1 MEYAE
6 TVLDLVGNT
15 PLVRLSR
22 VTRDLGPADRQP
34 LILAKLEMLNPGG
47 SVKDRIGLPMI
58 EAAERAGLLKPG
70 GTIIEPTS
78 GNTGHG
84 LVIAA
89 ALKGY
94 RCIFVMADKQSTEK
108 QALLR
113 AYGAEVVL
121 CPTNVA
127 PESPES
133 YYSVA
138 ARLARDIPGAFKP
151 DQYWND
157 ENPKA
162 HEATT
167 GPEIWQQT
175 EGRISHLVAS
185 VGTGGTVT
193 GAAHYLKA
201 RNPRI
206 QVIGA
211 DPEGSVL
218 SGDAARPYLTEGVG
232 EDFFPGT
239 YDPAVIDR
247 WVRVS
252 DRDAFAAAR
261 RLTREEG
268 ILAGESCGTAL
279 VAAMDEARRLMAA
292 GGDAVRDAVMVVILP
307 DGGRSYLSKL
317 YNDEW
322 MRVNGLLATTGAIV
336 RVAELLGDRH
346 ADRLPDLVLAR
357 TTQRVGEVIE
367 TLQEFGISQ
376 LPVSED
382 ADGDSVVGIV
392 GSITEK
398 GLLDRAFRDPSV
410 VDRTVG
416 EVMDPPLPLV
426 DAAATLD
433 EAFAMLSSGAAALVA
448 IRGQRPIG
456 IVTKLDVLEYLTHI
470 TPAS

>member
-1 MEYAE
+1 MQYADSILE
-6 TVLDLVGNT
+6 LVGHT
-15 PLVRLSR
+15 PLVRLTR
-22 VTRDLGPADRQP
+22 VTRELGPSDGQP
-34 LILAKLEMLNPGG
+34 LILGKLEMLNPGG

-58 EAAERAGLLKPG
+58 EAAERTGALRQG

-84 LVIAA
+84 LAIAA

-94 RCIFVMADKQSTEK
+94 RCIFVMADKQSVEK

-167 GPEIWQQT
+167 GPEIWEQT
-175 EGRISHLVAS
+175 EGRITHLVAS

-193 GAAHYLKA
+193 GTARYLKG
-201 RNPRI
+201 RNAEI
-206 QVIGA
+206 EVIGA

-218 SGDAARPYLTEGVG
+218 SGDTARPYLTEGVG

-239 YDPAVIDR
+239 YDKTIVDR

-279 VAAMDEARRLMAA
+279 VAALAEARRLMA
-292 GGDAVRDAVMVVILP
+292 GDAAAARDAVMIVILP

-322 MRVNGLLATTGAIV
+322 MRVNGLLATTGAVI

-346 ADRLPDLVLAR
+346 GDRLPDLVLAR
-357 TTQRVGEVIE
+357 TTQRVGQVIE

-426 DAAATLD
+426 DASATLD
-433 EAFAMLSSGAAALVA
+433 EAFAMLTGGAAALVA
-448 IRGQRPIG
+448 VRGERPAG
-456 IVTKLDVLEYLTHI
+456 IVTKLDVLEYLTHDR
-470 TPAS
+470 SS